1 MSLKSFHVVFI
12 TLSIVLASW
21 FGIWAIS
28 NDGLPYVVTG
38 AVSLLSA
45 AGLIVYEVGFLK
57 KCREIG
63 LS

>member
-1 MSLKSFHVVFI
+1 MSLKTFHVVFI
-12 TLSIVLASW
+12 TASIVLASW

-28 NDGLPYVVTG
+28 SGSWPYVVTG
-38 AVSLLSA
+38 LGSLLFA
-45 AGLIVYEVGFLK
+45 AGLIVYEMGFLK